1 MITGARIATFELL
14 RCLFG
19 TLLLLT
25 TSASF
30 LLGSVG
36 GGGGGGLLGGAG
48 GACLGGG
55 GGGGGRAFGGGGL
68 APAGGPGGGGGRT
81 IVCAIAIVFLWSP
94 GGASAVGKEVT
105 SVICSATNAIP
116 VNFSFV
122 HFTSLY
128 PAVALR

>member
-19 TLLLLT
+19 ALLLLT
-25 TSASF
+25 TNASF

-55 GGGGGRAFGGGGL
+55 GGGRAFGGGGL
-68 APAGGPGGGGGRT
+68 APAGGPGGGGGGRT
-81 IVCAIAIVFLWSP
+81 IALAIAIVFLWSP
-94 GGASAVGKEVT
+94 GGASAAGKEVT
-105 SVICSATNAIP
+105 SEILLCYQSK
-116 VNFSFV
+116 FSQRLV
-122 HFTSLY
+122 HLTQK
-128 PAVALR
+128 

>member
-1 MITGARIATFELL
+1 MITGARIDTFELV

-19 TLLLLT
+19 VFLLST

-30 LLGSVG
+30 LLG

-48 GACLGGG
+48 GACFG

-81 IVCAIAIVFLWSP
+81 IACAIAIVFLRSP
-94 GGASAVGKEVT
+94 EAASLVGKEVT
-105 SVICSATNAIP
+105 SEILLCYRHKSSQRLVR
-116 VNFSFV
+116 
-122 HFTSLY
+122 SLN
-128 PAVALR
+128 PEVPLR